1 MRRLVAWD
9 LMTLDGYFEGRNPWD
24 LGFHETVWG
33 DELEAFSLEQGK
45 EIGTLLFGRRTYEGM
60 AGYWSQETGAI
71 ADMMNSID
79 KAVATRTLD
88 EATWNNTRLLKG
100 EAAEAVRALKA
111 EEGKDVY
118 VFGSADLLE
127 LSPQGRARRRIPDLR
142 RAGGAGRRQS
152 ALQAAGPA
160 GQDAP
165 RKRAPAQD
173 RRGDPDLCSGRV
185 ANGQRQ
191 VGLGI
196 RVGDV
201 QNPCSESPF
210 RTPSLPACPVWGLG
224 PILM

>member
-1 MRRLVAWD
+1 MQLVFATKRDERRRHSMRRLVAWD

-33 DELEAFSLEQGK
+33 EELEAFSLEQGK

-100 EAAEAVRALKA
+100 EAAEAVGALKA

-118 VFGSADLLE
+118 VFGSADLLDSLLKAGLVDE
-127 LSPQGRARRRIPDLR
+127 YRICVAPVVLGGGNPLFKPQDQQVKMRLESARPLKT
-142 RAGGAGRRQS
+142 GGAILTYS
-152 ALQAAGPA
+152 
-160 GQDAP
+160 
-165 RKRAPAQD
+165 
-173 RRGDPDLCSGRV
+173 
-185 ANGQRQ
+185 
-191 VGLGI
+191 VGG
-196 RVGDV
+196 
-201 QNPCSESPF
+201 
-210 RTPSLPACPVWGLG
+210 
-224 PILM
+224 

>member
-1 MRRLVAWD
+1 MRRLVVWD

-60 AGYWSQETGAI
+60 ARYWSQETGAI

-118 VFGSADLLE
+118 MFGSADLLDSLLKAGLVDE
-127 LSPQGRARRRIPDLR
+127 YRICVAPVVLGGGNPLFKPQDQQVKMRLESARSLKT
-142 RAGGAGRRQS
+142 GGAILTY
-152 ALQAAGPA
+152 A
-160 GQDAP
+160 
-165 RKRAPAQD
+165 
-173 RRGDPDLCSGRV
+173 
-185 ANGQRQ
+185 
-191 VGLGI
+191 VGG
-196 RVGDV
+196 
-201 QNPCSESPF
+201 
-210 RTPSLPACPVWGLG
+210 
-224 PILM
+224 

>member
-1 MRRLVAWD
+1 MRRLVVWN

-118 VFGSADLLE
+118 VFGSADLLDSLLKAGLVDE
-127 LSPQGRARRRIPDLR
+127 YRICVAPVVLGGGNPLFKPQDQQVKMHLESAHPLKI
-142 RAGGAGRRQS
+142 GGVILTYA
-152 ALQAAGPA
+152 
-160 GQDAP
+160 
-165 RKRAPAQD
+165 
-173 RRGDPDLCSGRV
+173 
-185 ANGQRQ
+185 
-191 VGLGI
+191 VGG
-196 RVGDV
+196 
-201 QNPCSESPF
+201 
-210 RTPSLPACPVWGLG
+210 
-224 PILM
+224 